1 MDIIEA
7 MNARHSVRHYQKKA
21 IEQDKVEQLYQ
32 EIDQINQQHHL
43 HFQLILNEL
52 HAFESFF
59 VHYGRFK
66 NVQNYIALV
75 GHQDDQEKIGYYG
88 ESLVLKAQQ
97 MGLNTCWVAATYN
110 RKKVPCQINDH
121 EELICIITI
130 GYGDNLGKPHKNMPI
145 EKLYT
150 CLDEPTDWF
159 IKGMEAVM
167 LAPTAMNQ
175 QKFFLTL
182 KDEHVEISSHGS
194 YAKINLGIIKY
205 HFEIGAHKQADIWI

>member
-43 HFQLILNEL
+43 HFQLILNEP

-97 MGLNTCWVAATYN
+97 VLCCLQISRNLSSQLLAADY
-110 RKKVPCQINDH
+110 
-121 EELICIITI
+121 L
-130 GYGDNLGKPHKNMPI
+130 
-145 EKLYT
+145 
-150 CLDEPTDWF
+150 
-159 IKGMEAVM
+159 
-167 LAPTAMNQ
+167 
-175 QKFFLTL
+175 L
-182 KDEHVEISSHGS
+182 KYD
-194 YAKINLGIIKY
+194 
-205 HFEIGAHKQADIWI
+205 